1 MLGNCNNVFNAVILW
16 FLGLFRYGNRIVPEE
31 KYVFTQEAQSV
42 VEDLQKLDVFVKTP
56 KDALRVIEKIYG
68 RETEWWN
75 EPSRKKTI
83 NEFKKLY
90 CKKDLLGIK
99 WHAVLLKEAFTR

>member
-1 MLGNCNNVFNAVILW
+1 M
-16 FLGLFRYGNRIVPEE
+16 EE
-31 KYVFTQEAQSV
+31 KLNGGMNL
-42 VEDLQKLDVFVKTP
+42 VE
-56 KDALRVIEKIYG
+56 
-68 RETEWWN
+68 
-75 EPSRKKTI
+75 KKTI

>member
-42 VEDLQKLDVFVKTP
+42 VEDLQKLDVCVKTP
-56 KDALRVIEKIYG
+56 RDAIRVIEIYG

-75 EPSRKKTI
+75 EPSRKKQ
-83 NEFKKLY
+83 
-90 CKKDLLGIK
+90 
-99 WHAVLLKEAFTR
+99 

>member
-1 MLGNCNNVFNAVILW
+1 MNTISDIKIISNN
-16 FLGLFRYGNRIVPEE
+16 FRYGNRIVPEE

-56 KDALRVIEKIYG
+56 KDAIRVIEKIYG

-75 EPSRKKTI
+75 EPSRKKQ
-83 NEFKKLY
+83 
-90 CKKDLLGIK
+90 
-99 WHAVLLKEAFTR
+99 

>member
-1 MLGNCNNVFNAVILW
+1 MV
-16 FLGLFRYGNRIVPEE
+16 IVPEE

-56 KDALRVIEKIYG
+56 KDAIRVIEKIYG
-68 RETEWWN
+68 KETEWWN